1 MRCYFYV
8 VLHLKIYIMKNVLKN
23 IFSFFSKMIS
33 KCFHSRFLRN
43 TLSSFLAMILL
54 CILIIVF
61 IFYLVP
67 KEEVVVV
74 KDNSVLRIEFKG
86 LILDRTSG
94 NPFDDISLFNF
105 SEEGSVEL
113 KDILD
118 NIEKAKNDDKIKGIY
133 LNFSSVNAGFSQIE
147 EIRNKL
153 LDFKKSGKFIYSY
166 ADSYSQTAYYLA
178 SVSDKIGLNPEGIIE
193 LKGLSAGII
202 FYKGLMD
209 KLGIEAQIIRHGKFK
224 SAVEPYMYNQMSNE
238 NREQIEKLL
247 NSISD
252 YMIDGIAT
260 EREGITSEE
269 IHKMINNMYLS
280 SARKCLESG
289 IIDKIAYQDQ
299 ILSDL
304 EDKSE
309 HEITLTDYMKVKN
322 PKTSVSNNKIAVI
335 YATGGINTGKGSYNT
350 IGSETTVKAIRKASE
365 DENVKA
371 IVLRVNSPGG
381 SALASEIIWREVNLA
396 KQKKKVVVSMGDY
409 AASGGY
415 YIACNADRIF
425 ANNSTITGSIGVFGV
440 VPNNQ
445 KFLNEKL
452 GIYIDTVNTHKHS
465 DIANGYRRLNDDEL
479 SVIQNVV
486 EDIYETF
493 ITHVSEGR
501 GISKQIVDSLGQG
514 RVWSGT
520 NALSIGLI
528 DEIGGLEDAIAYA
541 AEVSKLEDYRI
552 ITLPKKTDIFEEF
565 IESFSAK
572 QNIVLPDFLGVS
584 EETINQLEFLN
595 TKEKIQARIPFIMEI
610 N

>member
-1 MRCYFYV
+1 
-8 VLHLKIYIMKNVLKN
+8 MKNLFKN
-23 IFSFFSKMIS
+23 ILSFFRFIIS
-33 KCFHSRFLRN
+33 KCFNSGFLRN
-43 TLSSFLAMILL
+43 TLSSFLAMIFLFVL
-54 CILIIVF
+54 VIVF
-61 IFYLVP
+61 IFYLIP

-74 KDNSVLRIEFKG
+74 KDNSVLKIEFKDPV
-86 LILDRTSG
+86 LDRTSE
-94 NPFDDISLFNF
+94 NPFSDIDLLNS
-105 SEEGSVEL
+105 STEGSVEF

-153 LDFKKSGKFIYSY
+153 LDFKESGKFIYSY
-166 ADSYSQTAYYLA
+166 ADSYSQSAYYLA
-178 SVSDKIGLNPEGIIE
+178 SVSDKIALNPEGIIE
-193 LKGLSAGII
+193 LKGLSAEIM

-224 SAVEPYMYNQMSNE
+224 GAVEPFMYNQMSNE

-260 EREGITSEE
+260 EREGVTSEE

-322 PKTSVSNNKIAVI
+322 PKTSVSDNKIAII
-335 YATGGINTGKGSYNT
+335 YATGEINTGKGSYNT
-350 IGSETTVKAIRKASE
+350 IGSETTVEAIREASE

-381 SALASEIIWREVNLA
+381 SALASEIIWREINLA

-415 YIACNADRIF
+415 YIACNADKIF
-425 ANNSTITGSIGVFGV
+425 ANNSTLTGSIGVFGI
-440 VPNNQ
+440 VPNTKN
-445 KFLNEKL
+445 FLNEKL
-452 GIYIDTVNTHKHS
+452 GVYIETVKTHKHS
-465 DIANGYRRLNDDEL
+465 DIANGYRKLSDDEL
-479 SVIQNVV
+479 NVIQNSV

-501 GISKQIVDSLGQG
+501 GIPVRKVDEIGQG
-514 RVWSGT
+514 RVWSGAD
-520 NALSIGLI
+520 ALSIGLI
-528 DEIGGLEDAIAYA
+528 DEIGGLEDAIASA
-541 AEVSKLEDYRI
+541 ADLSALEDYRI
-552 ITLPKKTDIFEEF
+552 ITLPKKTDMFEEF

-572 QNIVLPDFLGVS
+572 QNIVLPYFLGIS
-584 EETINQLEFLN
+584 EKMINQLEFLN
-595 TKEKIQARIPFIMEI
+595 SKEKIQARIPFIMEVH
-610 N
+610 

>member
-1 MRCYFYV
+1 
-8 VLHLKIYIMKNVLKN
+8 MKNLFKN
-23 IFSFFSKMIS
+23 ILSFFRFIIS
-33 KCFHSRFLRN
+33 KCFNSGFLRN
-43 TLSSFLAMILL
+43 TLSSFLAMIFLFVL
-54 CILIIVF
+54 VIVF
-61 IFYLVP
+61 IFYLIP

-74 KDNSVLRIEFKG
+74 KDNSVLKIEFKDPV
-86 LILDRTSG
+86 LDRTSD
-94 NPFDDISLFNF
+94 NPFSDIDLLNS
-105 SEEGSVEL
+105 STEGSVEF

-153 LDFKKSGKFIYSY
+153 FDFKESGKFIYSY
-166 ADSYSQTAYYLA
+166 ADSYSQSAYYLA
-178 SVSDKIGLNPEGIIE
+178 SVSDKIALNPEGIIE
-193 LKGLSAGII
+193 LKGLSAEIM

-209 KLGIEAQIIRHGKFK
+209 KLGIDAQIIRHGKFK
-224 SAVEPYMYNQMSNE
+224 GAVEPFMYNQMSNE

-252 YMIDGIAT
+252 YMVDGIAT

-322 PKTSVSNNKIAVI
+322 PKTSVSDNKIAII
-335 YATGGINTGKGSYNT
+335 YATGEINTGKGSYNT
-350 IGSETTVKAIRKASE
+350 IGSETTVEAIREASE

-381 SALASEIIWREVNLA
+381 SALASEIIWREINLA

-415 YIACNADRIF
+415 YIACNADKIF
-425 ANNSTITGSIGVFGV
+425 ANNSTLTGSIGVFGI
-440 VPNNQ
+440 VPNTKN
-445 KFLNEKL
+445 FLNEKL
-452 GIYIDTVNTHKHS
+452 GVYIETVKTHKHS
-465 DIANGYRRLNDDEL
+465 DIANGYRKLSDDEL
-479 SVIQNVV
+479 NVIQNSV

-501 GISKQIVDSLGQG
+501 GIPVRKVDEIGQG
-514 RVWSGT
+514 RVWSGAD
-520 NALSIGLI
+520 ALSIGLI
-528 DEIGGLEDAIAYA
+528 DEIGGLEDAIASA
-541 AEVSKLEDYRI
+541 ADLSALEDYRI
-552 ITLPKKTDIFEEF
+552 ITLPKKTDMFEEF

-572 QNIVLPDFLGVS
+572 QNIVLPDFLGIS
-584 EETINQLEFLN
+584 EKMINQLEFLN
-595 TKEKIQARIPFIMEI
+595 SKEKIQARIPFIMEVH
-610 N
+610 

>member
-1 MRCYFYV
+1 MIFLF
-8 VLHLKIYIMKNVLKN
+8 VLV
-23 IFSFFSKMIS
+23 
-33 KCFHSRFLRN
+33 
-43 TLSSFLAMILL
+43 
-54 CILIIVF
+54 IVF
-61 IFYLVP
+61 IFYLIP

-74 KDNSVLRIEFKG
+74 KDNSVLKIEFKDP
-86 LILDRTSG
+86 ILDRTSD
-94 NPFDDISLFNF
+94 NPFSDIDLLNS
-105 SEEGSVEL
+105 STEGSVEF

-153 LDFKKSGKFIYSY
+153 LDFKESGKFIYSY
-166 ADSYSQTAYYLA
+166 ADSYSQSAYYLA
-178 SVSDKIGLNPEGIIE
+178 SVSDKIALNPEGIIE
-193 LKGLSAGII
+193 LKGLSAEIM

-224 SAVEPYMYNQMSNE
+224 GAVEPFMYNQMSNE

-322 PKTSVSNNKIAVI
+322 PKTSVSDNKIAII
-335 YATGGINTGKGSYNT
+335 YATGEINTGKGSYNT
-350 IGSETTVKAIRKASE
+350 IGSETTVEAIREASE

-381 SALASEIIWREVNLA
+381 SALASEIIWREINLA

-415 YIACNADRIF
+415 YIACNADKIF
-425 ANNSTITGSIGVFGV
+425 ANNSTLTGSIGVFGI
-440 VPNNQ
+440 VPNTKN
-445 KFLNEKL
+445 FLNEKL
-452 GIYIDTVNTHKHS
+452 GVYIETVKTHKHS
-465 DIANGYRRLNDDEL
+465 DIANGYRKLSDDEL
-479 SVIQNVV
+479 NVIQNSV

-501 GISKQIVDSLGQG
+501 GIPVRKVDEIGQG
-514 RVWSGT
+514 RVWSGAD
-520 NALSIGLI
+520 ALSIGLI
-528 DEIGGLEDAIAYA
+528 DEIGGLEDAIASA
-541 AEVSKLEDYRI
+541 ADLSALEDYRI
-552 ITLPKKTDIFEEF
+552 ITLPKKTDMFEEF

-572 QNIVLPDFLGVS
+572 QNIVLPDFLGIS
-584 EETINQLEFLN
+584 EKMINQLEFLN
-595 TKEKIQARIPFIMEI
+595 SKEKIQARIPFIMEVH
-610 N
+610 

>member
-1 MRCYFYV
+1 
-8 VLHLKIYIMKNVLKN
+8 MKNLFKN
-23 IFSFFSKMIS
+23 ILSFFRFIIS
-33 KCFHSRFLRN
+33 KCFNSGFLRN
-43 TLSSFLAMILL
+43 TLSSFLAMIFLFVL
-54 CILIIVF
+54 VIVF
-61 IFYLVP
+61 IFYLIP
-67 KEEVVVV
+67 KEEVVFV
-74 KDNSVLRIEFKG
+74 KDNSVLKIEFKDPV
-86 LILDRTSG
+86 LDRTSE
-94 NPFDDISLFNF
+94 NPFSDIDLLNS
-105 SEEGSVEL
+105 STEGSVEF

-153 LDFKKSGKFIYSY
+153 FDFKESGKFIYSY
-166 ADSYSQTAYYLA
+166 ADSYSQSAYYLA
-178 SVSDKIGLNPEGIIE
+178 SVSDKIALNPEGIIE
-193 LKGLSAGII
+193 LKGLSAEIM

-209 KLGIEAQIIRHGKFK
+209 KLGIDAQIIRHGKFK
-224 SAVEPYMYNQMSNE
+224 GAVEPFMYNQMSNE

-322 PKTSVSNNKIAVI
+322 PKTSVSDNKIAII
-335 YATGGINTGKGSYNT
+335 YATGEINTGKGSYNT
-350 IGSETTVKAIRKASE
+350 IGSETTVEAIREASE

-381 SALASEIIWREVNLA
+381 SALASEIIWREINLA

-415 YIACNADRIF
+415 YIACNADKIF
-425 ANNSTITGSIGVFGV
+425 ANNSTLTGSIGVFGI
-440 VPNNQ
+440 VPNTKN
-445 KFLNEKL
+445 FLNEKL
-452 GIYIDTVNTHKHS
+452 GVYIETVKTHKHS
-465 DIANGYRRLNDDEL
+465 DIANGYRKLSNDEL
-479 SVIQNVV
+479 NVIQNSV

-501 GISKQIVDSLGQG
+501 GIPVRKVDEIGQG

-520 NALSIGLI
+520 DALSIGLI
-528 DEIGGLEDAIAYA
+528 DEIGGLEDAIASA
-541 AEVSKLEDYRI
+541 ADLSSLEDYRI
-552 ITLPKKTDIFEEF
+552 ITLPKKTDMFEEF

-572 QNIVLPDFLGVS
+572 QNIVLPDFLGIS
-584 EETINQLEFLN
+584 EKMINQLEFLN
-595 TKEKIQARIPFIMEI
+595 SKEKIQARIPFIMEVH
-610 N
+610 

>member
-1 MRCYFYV
+1 
-8 VLHLKIYIMKNVLKN
+8 MKNLFNN
-23 IFSFFSKMIS
+23 ILSFFRFIIS
-33 KCFHSRFLRN
+33 KCFNSRFLRN
-43 TLSSFLAMILL
+43 TLSSFLAIIFLFVL
-54 CILIIVF
+54 VIVF
-61 IFYLVP
+61 IFYLIP

-74 KDNSVLRIEFKG
+74 KDNSVLKIEFKYP
-86 LILDRTSG
+86 ILDRTSD
-94 NPFDDISLFNF
+94 NPFSDIDLLNSSN
-105 SEEGSVEL
+105 EGSVEF

-118 NIEKAKNDDKIKGIY
+118 NIEKAKSDDKIKGIY
-133 LNFSSVNAGFSQIE
+133 LNFSSVIAGFSQIE

-153 LDFKKSGKFIYSY
+153 LDFKDSGKFIYAY
-166 ADSYSQTAYYLA
+166 ADSYNQSAYYLS
-178 SVSDKIGLNPEGIIE
+178 SVSDKIALNPEGIIE
-193 LKGLSAGII
+193 LNGLSAEIM

-224 SAVEPYMYNQMSNE
+224 GAVEPFMYNQMSNE

-252 YMIDGIAT
+252 YMVDGIAK

-269 IHKMINNMYLS
+269 IHTMINNMYLS

-304 EDKSE
+304 EAKSD

-322 PKTSVSNNKIAVI
+322 PKTSVSDNKIAII
-335 YATGGINTGKGSYNT
+335 YAIGEINTGQGSYNT
-350 IGSETTVKAIRKASE
+350 IGSETTVEAIREASE

-381 SALASEIIWREVNLA
+381 SALASEIIWREINLA
-396 KQKKKVVVSMGDY
+396 KQKKKVVVSMGNY

-415 YIACNADRIF
+415 YIACNADKIF
-425 ANNSTITGSIGVFGV
+425 ANISTLTGSIGVFGI
-440 VPNNQ
+440 VPNTKN
-445 KFLNEKL
+445 FLNDKL
-452 GIYIDTVNTHKHS
+452 GVYIETVKTHKHS
-465 DIANGYRRLNDDEL
+465 DIANGYRKLSDDEL
-479 SVIQNVV
+479 NVIQNSV

-501 GISKQIVDSLGQG
+501 GIPVREVDEIGQG
-514 RVWSGT
+514 RVWSGVD
-520 NALSIGLI
+520 ALSIGLI
-528 DEIGGLEDAIAYA
+528 DEIGGLEDAIVSA
-541 AEVSKLEDYRI
+541 ADLSGLEDYRI
-552 ITLPKKTDIFEEF
+552 IKLPKKTDMFEEF

-572 QNIVLPDFLGVS
+572 NNIILPDFMGVP
-584 EETINQLEFLN
+584 EKTINQLEFLN
-595 TKEKIQARIPFIMEI
+595 SKEKIQARIPFMMEL

>member
-1 MRCYFYV
+1 
-8 VLHLKIYIMKNVLKN
+8 MKNLFKN
-23 IFSFFSKMIS
+23 ILSFFRFIIS
-33 KCFHSRFLRN
+33 KCFNSGFLRN
-43 TLSSFLAMILL
+43 TLSSFLAMIFLFVL
-54 CILIIVF
+54 VIVF
-61 IFYLVP
+61 IFYLIP

-74 KDNSVLRIEFKG
+74 KDNSVLKIEFKDPV
-86 LILDRTSG
+86 LDRTSE
-94 NPFDDISLFNF
+94 NPFSDIDLLNS
-105 SEEGSVEL
+105 STEGSVEF

-153 LDFKKSGKFIYSY
+153 FDFKESGKFIYSY
-166 ADSYSQTAYYLA
+166 ADSYSQSAYYLA
-178 SVSDKIGLNPEGIIE
+178 SVSDKIALNPEGIIE
-193 LKGLSAGII
+193 LKGLSAEIM

-209 KLGIEAQIIRHGKFK
+209 KLGIDAQIIRHGKFK
-224 SAVEPYMYNQMSNE
+224 GAVEPFMYNQMSNE

-260 EREGITSEE
+260 EREGVTSEE

-322 PKTSVSNNKIAVI
+322 PKTSVSDNKIAII
-335 YATGGINTGKGSYNT
+335 YATGEINTGKGSYNT
-350 IGSETTVKAIRKASE
+350 IGSETTVEAIREASE

-381 SALASEIIWREVNLA
+381 SALASEIIWREINLA

-415 YIACNADRIF
+415 YIACNADKIF
-425 ANNSTITGSIGVFGV
+425 ANNSTLTGSIGVFGI
-440 VPNNQ
+440 VPNTKN
-445 KFLNEKL
+445 FLNEKL
-452 GIYIDTVNTHKHS
+452 GVYIETVKTHKHS
-465 DIANGYRRLNDDEL
+465 DIANGYRKLSDDEL
-479 SVIQNVV
+479 NVIQNSV

-501 GISKQIVDSLGQG
+501 GIPVRKVDEIGQG

-520 NALSIGLI
+520 DALSIGLI
-528 DEIGGLEDAIAYA
+528 DEIGGLEDAIASA
-541 AEVSKLEDYRI
+541 ADLSSLEDYRI
-552 ITLPKKTDIFEEF
+552 ITLPKKTDMFEEF
-565 IESFSAK
+565 IESFSEK
-572 QNIVLPDFLGVS
+572 QNIVLPDFLGIS
-584 EETINQLEFLN
+584 EKMINQLEFLN
-595 TKEKIQARIPFIMEI
+595 SKEKIQARIPFIMEVH
-610 N
+610 

>member
-1 MRCYFYV
+1 MIFLF
-8 VLHLKIYIMKNVLKN
+8 VLV
-23 IFSFFSKMIS
+23 
-33 KCFHSRFLRN
+33 
-43 TLSSFLAMILL
+43 
-54 CILIIVF
+54 IVF
-61 IFYLVP
+61 IFYLIP

-74 KDNSVLRIEFKG
+74 KDNSVLKIEFKDP
-86 LILDRTSG
+86 ILDRTSD
-94 NPFDDISLFNF
+94 NPFSDIDLLNS
-105 SEEGSVEL
+105 STEGSVEF

-153 LDFKKSGKFIYSY
+153 LDFKESGKFIYSY
-166 ADSYSQTAYYLA
+166 ADSYSQSAYYLA
-178 SVSDKIGLNPEGIIE
+178 SVSDKIALNPEGIIE
-193 LKGLSAGII
+193 LKGLSAEIM

-224 SAVEPYMYNQMSNE
+224 GAVEPFMYNQMSNE

-322 PKTSVSNNKIAVI
+322 PKTSVSDNKIAII
-335 YATGGINTGKGSYNT
+335 YATGEINIGKGSYNT
-350 IGSETTVKAIRKASE
+350 IGSETTVEAIREASE

-381 SALASEIIWREVNLA
+381 SALASEIIWREINLA

-415 YIACNADRIF
+415 YIACNADKIF
-425 ANNSTITGSIGVFGV
+425 ANNSTLTGSIGVFGI
-440 VPNNQ
+440 VPNTKN
-445 KFLNEKL
+445 FLNEKL
-452 GIYIDTVNTHKHS
+452 GVYIETVKTHKHS
-465 DIANGYRRLNDDEL
+465 DIANGYRKLSDDEL
-479 SVIQNVV
+479 NVIQNSV

-501 GISKQIVDSLGQG
+501 GIPVRKVDEIGQG
-514 RVWSGT
+514 RVWSGAD
-520 NALSIGLI
+520 ALSIGLI
-528 DEIGGLEDAIAYA
+528 DEIGGLEDAIASA
-541 AEVSKLEDYRI
+541 ADLSALEDYRI
-552 ITLPKKTDIFEEF
+552 ITLPKKTDMFEEF

-572 QNIVLPDFLGVS
+572 QNIVLPDFLGIS
-584 EETINQLEFLN
+584 EKMINQLEFLN
-595 TKEKIQARIPFIMEI
+595 SKEKIQARIPFIMEVH
-610 N
+610 

>member
-1 MRCYFYV
+1 M
-8 VLHLKIYIMKNVLKN
+8 
-23 IFSFFSKMIS
+23 IFLFFL
-33 KCFHSRFLRN
+33 F
-43 TLSSFLAMILL
+43 
-54 CILIIVF
+54 IVF
-61 IFYLVP
+61 IYYLIP

-74 KDNSVLRIEFKG
+74 KDNSVLKLEFKD
-86 LILDRTSG
+86 LILDRTSD
-94 NPFDDISLFNF
+94 NPFSDIDLLNSTT
-105 SEEGSVEL
+105 EGSVEF

-153 LDFKKSGKFIYSY
+153 LEFKESGKFIYAY
-166 ADSYSQTAYYLA
+166 ADSYNQSAYYLA
-178 SVSDKIGLNPEGIIE
+178 SVSDKIALNPEGIIE
-193 LKGLSAGII
+193 LKGLSAEIM

-209 KLGIEAQIIRHGKFK
+209 KLGIDAQIIRHGKFK
-224 SAVEPYMYNQMSNE
+224 GAVEPFMYNQMSNE

-260 EREGITSEE
+260 EREGVTSEE

-299 ILSDL
+299 FFSDL

-309 HEITLTDYMKVKN
+309 HEITLIDYMKVKN
-322 PKTSVSNNKIAVI
+322 PKNSVSDNKIAII
-335 YATGGINTGKGSYNT
+335 YATGEINTGKGSYNT
-350 IGSETTVKAIRKASE
+350 IGSETTVEAIREASE

-381 SALASEIIWREVNLA
+381 SALASEIIWREINLA

-415 YIACNADRIF
+415 YISCNADKIF
-425 ANNSTITGSIGVFGV
+425 ANNSTLTGSIGVFGI
-440 VPNNQ
+440 VPNTKN
-445 KFLNEKL
+445 FLNEKL
-452 GIYIDTVNTHKHS
+452 GVYIETVKTHKHS
-465 DIANGYRRLNDDEL
+465 DIANGYRKLSDDEL
-479 SVIQNVV
+479 NVIQNSV

-501 GISKQIVDSLGQG
+501 GIPVRKVDEIGQG
-514 RVWSGT
+514 RVWSGAD
-520 NALSIGLI
+520 ALSIGLI
-528 DEIGGLEDAIAYA
+528 DEIGGLEDAIASA
-541 AEVSKLEDYRI
+541 ADLSALEDYRI
-552 ITLPKKTDIFEEF
+552 ITLPKKTDMFEEF
-565 IESFSAK
+565 VENFSAK
-572 QNIVLPDFLGVS
+572 QNILLADFLGIS
-584 EETINQLEFLN
+584 EKMINQLEFLN
-595 TKEKIQARIPFIMEI
+595 SKEKIQARIPFIMEVH
-610 N
+610 

>member
-1 MRCYFYV
+1 
-8 VLHLKIYIMKNVLKN
+8 
-23 IFSFFSKMIS
+23 
-33 KCFHSRFLRN
+33 
-43 TLSSFLAMILL
+43 MILL
-54 CILIIVF
+54 FVLVIVF
-61 IFYLVP
+61 IFYLIP

-74 KDNSVLRIEFKG
+74 KDNSVLKIEFKDP
-86 LILDRTSG
+86 ILDRTSD
-94 NPFDDISLFNF
+94 NPFSDIDLLNS
-105 SEEGSVEL
+105 STEGSVEF

-153 LDFKKSGKFIYSY
+153 LDFKESGKIIYSY
-166 ADSYSQTAYYLA
+166 ADSYSQSAYYLA
-178 SVSDKIGLNPEGIIE
+178 SVSDKIALNPEGIIE
-193 LKGLSAGII
+193 LKGLSAEIM

-224 SAVEPYMYNQMSNE
+224 GAVEPFMYNQMSNE

-299 ILSDL
+299 IFSDL

-322 PKTSVSNNKIAVI
+322 PKTSVSDNKIAIV
-335 YATGGINTGKGSYNT
+335 YATGEINTGKGSYNT
-350 IGSETTVKAIRKASE
+350 IGSETTAEAIREASE

-381 SALASEIIWREVNLA
+381 SALASEIIWREINLA

-415 YIACNADRIF
+415 YIACNADKIF
-425 ANNSTITGSIGVFGV
+425 ANNSTLTGSIGVFGI
-440 VPNNQ
+440 VPNTKN
-445 KFLNEKL
+445 FLNEKL
-452 GIYIDTVNTHKHS
+452 GVYIETVKTHKHS
-465 DIANGYRRLNDDEL
+465 DIANGYRKLSDDEL
-479 SVIQNVV
+479 NVIQNSV

-501 GISKQIVDSLGQG
+501 GIPVRKVDEIGQG
-514 RVWSGT
+514 RVWSGAD
-520 NALSIGLI
+520 ALSIGLI
-528 DEIGGLEDAIAYA
+528 DEIGGLEDAIASA
-541 AEVSKLEDYRI
+541 ADLSGLEDYRI
-552 ITLPKKTDIFEEF
+552 ITLPKKTDMFEEF

-572 QNIVLPDFLGVS
+572 QNIVLPDFLGIS
-584 EETINQLEFLN
+584 EKMINQLEFLN
-595 TKEKIQARIPFIMEI
+595 SKEKIQARIPFIMEVH
-610 N
+610 

>member
-1 MRCYFYV
+1 
-8 VLHLKIYIMKNVLKN
+8 MKNLFKN
-23 IFSFFSKMIS
+23 ILSFFRFIIS
-33 KCFHSRFLRN
+33 KCFNSGFLRN
-43 TLSSFLAMILL
+43 TLSSFLAMIFLFVL
-54 CILIIVF
+54 VIVF
-61 IFYLVP
+61 IFYLIP

-74 KDNSVLRIEFKG
+74 KDNSVLKIEFKDPV
-86 LILDRTSG
+86 LDRTSD
-94 NPFDDISLFNF
+94 NPFSDIDLLNS
-105 SEEGSVEL
+105 STEGSVEF

-153 LDFKKSGKFIYSY
+153 LEFKESGKFIYAY
-166 ADSYSQTAYYLA
+166 ADSYNQSAYYLA
-178 SVSDKIGLNPEGIIE
+178 SVSDKIALNPEGIIE
-193 LKGLSAGII
+193 LKGLSAEIM

-224 SAVEPYMYNQMSNE
+224 GAVEPFMYNQMSNE

-299 ILSDL
+299 IFSDL

-322 PKTSVSNNKIAVI
+322 SKTSVSDNKIAII
-335 YATGGINTGKGSYNT
+335 YATGEINTGKGSYNT
-350 IGSETTVKAIRKASE
+350 IGSETTVEAIREASE

-381 SALASEIIWREVNLA
+381 SALASEIIWREINLA

-415 YIACNADRIF
+415 YIACNADKIF
-425 ANNSTITGSIGVFGV
+425 ANNSTLTGSIGVFGI
-440 VPNNQ
+440 VPNTKN
-445 KFLNEKL
+445 FLNEKL
-452 GIYIDTVNTHKHS
+452 GVYIETVKTHKHS
-465 DIANGYRRLNDDEL
+465 DIANGYRKLSDDEL
-479 SVIQNVV
+479 NVIQNSV

-501 GISKQIVDSLGQG
+501 GIPVRKVDEIGQG
-514 RVWSGT
+514 RVWSGAD
-520 NALSIGLI
+520 ALSIGLI
-528 DEIGGLEDAIAYA
+528 DEIGGLEDAIASA
-541 AEVSKLEDYRI
+541 ADLSDLEDYRI
-552 ITLPKKTDIFEEF
+552 ITLPKKTDMFEEF

-572 QNIVLPDFLGVS
+572 QNIVLPNFLGIS
-584 EETINQLEFLN
+584 EKMINQLEFLN
-595 TKEKIQARIPFIMEI
+595 SKEKIQARIPFIMEVH
-610 N
+610 

>member
-1 MRCYFYV
+1 
-8 VLHLKIYIMKNVLKN
+8 MKNLFKN
-23 IFSFFSKMIS
+23 ILSFFRFIIS
-33 KCFHSRFLRN
+33 KCFNSGFLRN
-43 TLSSFLAMILL
+43 TLSSFLAMIFLFVL
-54 CILIIVF
+54 VIVF
-61 IFYLVP
+61 IFYLIP
-67 KEEVVVV
+67 KEEVVFV
-74 KDNSVLRIEFKG
+74 KDNSVLKIEFKDPV
-86 LILDRTSG
+86 LDRTSD
-94 NPFDDISLFNF
+94 NPFSDIDLLNS
-105 SEEGSVEL
+105 STEGSVEF

-153 LDFKKSGKFIYSY
+153 FDFKESGKFIYSY
-166 ADSYSQTAYYLA
+166 ADSYSQSAYYLA
-178 SVSDKIGLNPEGIIE
+178 SVSDKIALNPEGIIE
-193 LKGLSAGII
+193 LKGLSAEIM

-209 KLGIEAQIIRHGKFK
+209 KLGIDAQIIRHGKFK
-224 SAVEPYMYNQMSNE
+224 GAVEPFMYNQMSNE

-260 EREGITSEE
+260 EREGVTSEE

-322 PKTSVSNNKIAVI
+322 PKTSVSDNKIAII
-335 YATGGINTGKGSYNT
+335 YATGEINTGKGSYNT
-350 IGSETTVKAIRKASE
+350 IGSETTVEAIREASE

-381 SALASEIIWREVNLA
+381 SALASEIIWREINLA

-415 YIACNADRIF
+415 YIACNADKIF
-425 ANNSTITGSIGVFGV
+425 ANNSTLTGSIGVFGI
-440 VPNNQ
+440 VPNTKN
-445 KFLNEKL
+445 FLNEKL
-452 GIYIDTVNTHKHS
+452 GVYIETVKTHKHS
-465 DIANGYRRLNDDEL
+465 DIANGYRKLSNDEL
-479 SVIQNVV
+479 NVIQNSV

-501 GISKQIVDSLGQG
+501 GIPVRKVDEIGQG

-520 NALSIGLI
+520 DALSIGLI
-528 DEIGGLEDAIAYA
+528 DEIGGLEDAIASA
-541 AEVSKLEDYRI
+541 ADLSSLEDYRI
-552 ITLPKKTDIFEEF
+552 ITLPKKTDMFEEF

-572 QNIVLPDFLGVS
+572 QNIVLPDFLGIS
-584 EETINQLEFLN
+584 EKMINQLEFLN
-595 TKEKIQARIPFIMEI
+595 SKEKIQARIPFIMEVH
-610 N
+610 

>member
-1 MRCYFYV
+1 M
-8 VLHLKIYIMKNVLKN
+8 
-23 IFSFFSKMIS
+23 IFLFFL
-33 KCFHSRFLRN
+33 F
-43 TLSSFLAMILL
+43 
-54 CILIIVF
+54 IVF
-61 IFYLVP
+61 IYYLIP

-74 KDNSVLRIEFKG
+74 KDNSVLKLEFKD
-86 LILDRTSG
+86 LILDRTSD
-94 NPFDDISLFNF
+94 NPFSDIDLLNSTT
-105 SEEGSVEL
+105 EGSVEF

-153 LDFKKSGKFIYSY
+153 LEFKESGKFIYAY
-166 ADSYSQTAYYLA
+166 ADSYNQSAYYLA
-178 SVSDKIGLNPEGIIE
+178 SVSDKIALNPEGIIE
-193 LKGLSAGII
+193 LKGLSAEIM

-224 SAVEPYMYNQMSNE
+224 GAVEPFMYNQMSNE

-260 EREGITSEE
+260 EREGVTSEE

-299 ILSDL
+299 FFSDL

-309 HEITLTDYMKVKN
+309 HEITLIDYMKVKN
-322 PKTSVSNNKIAVI
+322 PKNSVSDNKIAII
-335 YATGGINTGKGSYNT
+335 YATGEINTGKGSYNT
-350 IGSETTVKAIRKASE
+350 IGSETTVEAIREASE

-381 SALASEIIWREVNLA
+381 SALASEIIWREINLA

-415 YIACNADRIF
+415 YISCNADKIF
-425 ANNSTITGSIGVFGV
+425 ANNSTLTGSIGVFGI
-440 VPNNQ
+440 VPNTKN
-445 KFLNEKL
+445 FLNEKL
-452 GIYIDTVNTHKHS
+452 GVYIETVKTHKHS
-465 DIANGYRRLNDDEL
+465 DIANGYRKLSDDEL
-479 SVIQNVV
+479 NVIQNSV

-501 GISKQIVDSLGQG
+501 GIPVRKVDEIGQG
-514 RVWSGT
+514 RVWSGAD
-520 NALSIGLI
+520 ALSIGLI
-528 DEIGGLEDAIAYA
+528 DEIGGLEDAIASA
-541 AEVSKLEDYRI
+541 ADLSALEDYRI
-552 ITLPKKTDIFEEF
+552 ITLPKKTDMFEEF
-565 IESFSAK
+565 VENFSAK
-572 QNIVLPDFLGVS
+572 QNILLADFLGIS
-584 EETINQLEFLN
+584 EKMINQLEFLN
-595 TKEKIQARIPFIMEI
+595 SKEKIQARIPFIMEVH
-610 N
+610 

>member
-1 MRCYFYV
+1 
-8 VLHLKIYIMKNVLKN
+8 MKNLFKN
-23 IFSFFSKMIS
+23 ILSFFRFIIS
-33 KCFHSRFLRN
+33 KCFNSGFLRN
-43 TLSSFLAMILL
+43 TLSSFLAMIFLFVL
-54 CILIIVF
+54 VIVF
-61 IFYLVP
+61 IFYLIP
-67 KEEVVVV
+67 KEEVVFV
-74 KDNSVLRIEFKG
+74 KDNSVLKIEFKDPV
-86 LILDRTSG
+86 LDRTSD
-94 NPFDDISLFNF
+94 NPFSDIDLLNS
-105 SEEGSVEL
+105 STEGSVEF

-153 LDFKKSGKFIYSY
+153 LDFKESGKFIYSY
-166 ADSYSQTAYYLA
+166 ADSYSQSAYYLA
-178 SVSDKIGLNPEGIIE
+178 SVSDKIALNPEGIIE
-193 LKGLSAGII
+193 LKGLSAEIM

-209 KLGIEAQIIRHGKFK
+209 KLGIDAQIIRHGKFK
-224 SAVEPYMYNQMSNE
+224 GAVEPFMYNQMSNE

-260 EREGITSEE
+260 EREGVTSEE

-322 PKTSVSNNKIAVI
+322 PKTSVSDNKIAII
-335 YATGGINTGKGSYNT
+335 YATGEINTGKGSYNT
-350 IGSETTVKAIRKASE
+350 IGSETTVEAIREASE

-381 SALASEIIWREVNLA
+381 SALASEIIWREINLA

-415 YIACNADRIF
+415 YIACNADKIF
-425 ANNSTITGSIGVFGV
+425 ANNSTLTGSIGVFGI
-440 VPNNQ
+440 VPNTKN
-445 KFLNEKL
+445 FLNEKL
-452 GIYIDTVNTHKHS
+452 GVYIETVKTHKHS
-465 DIANGYRRLNDDEL
+465 DIANGYRKLSDDEL
-479 SVIQNVV
+479 NVIQNSV

-501 GISKQIVDSLGQG
+501 GIPVRKVDEIGQG

-520 NALSIGLI
+520 DALSIGLI
-528 DEIGGLEDAIAYA
+528 DEIGGLEDAIASA
-541 AEVSKLEDYRI
+541 ADLSALEDYRI
-552 ITLPKKTDIFEEF
+552 ITLPKKTDMFEEF

-572 QNIVLPDFLGVS
+572 QNIVLPDFLGIS
-584 EETINQLEFLN
+584 EKMINQLEFLN
-595 TKEKIQARIPFIMEI
+595 SKEKIQARIPFIMEVH
-610 N
+610 

>member
-1 MRCYFYV
+1 
-8 VLHLKIYIMKNVLKN
+8 MKNLFKN
-23 IFSFFSKMIS
+23 ILSFFRFIIS
-33 KCFHSRFLRN
+33 KCFNSGFLRN
-43 TLSSFLAMILL
+43 TLSSFLAMIFLFVL
-54 CILIIVF
+54 VIVL
-61 IFYLVP
+61 IFYLIP
-67 KEEVVVV
+67 KEELVVV
-74 KDNSVLRIEFKG
+74 KDNSVLKIEFKDP
-86 LILDRTSG
+86 ILDRTSD
-94 NPFDDISLFNF
+94 NPFSDIDLLNSTT
-105 SEEGSVEL
+105 EGSVEF

-153 LDFKKSGKFIYSY
+153 LEFKESGKFIYAY
-166 ADSYSQTAYYLA
+166 ADSYNQSAYYLA
-178 SVSDKIGLNPEGIIE
+178 SVSDKIALNPEGIIE
-193 LKGLSAGII
+193 LKGLSAEIM

-224 SAVEPYMYNQMSNE
+224 GAVEPFMYNQMSNE

-260 EREGITSEE
+260 EREGVTSEE

-299 ILSDL
+299 FFSDL

-309 HEITLTDYMKVKN
+309 HEITLIDYMKVKN
-322 PKTSVSNNKIAVI
+322 PKNSVSDNKIAII
-335 YATGGINTGKGSYNT
+335 YATGEINTGKGSYNT
-350 IGSETTVKAIRKASE
+350 IGSETTVEAIREASE

-381 SALASEIIWREVNLA
+381 SALASEIIWREINLA

-415 YIACNADRIF
+415 YISCNADKIF
-425 ANNSTITGSIGVFGV
+425 ANNSTLTGSIGVFGI
-440 VPNNQ
+440 VPNTKN
-445 KFLNEKL
+445 FLNEKL
-452 GIYIDTVNTHKHS
+452 GVYIETVKTHKHS
-465 DIANGYRRLNDDEL
+465 DIANGYRKLSDDEL
-479 SVIQNVV
+479 NVIQNSV

-501 GISKQIVDSLGQG
+501 GIPVRKVDEIGQG
-514 RVWSGT
+514 RVWSGAD
-520 NALSIGLI
+520 ALSIGLI
-528 DEIGGLEDAIAYA
+528 DEIGGLEDAIASA
-541 AEVSKLEDYRI
+541 ADLSALEDYRI
-552 ITLPKKTDIFEEF
+552 ITLPKKADMFEEF
-565 IESFSAK
+565 VENFSAK
-572 QNIVLPDFLGVS
+572 QNILLADFLGIS
-584 EETINQLEFLN
+584 EKMINQLEFLN
-595 TKEKIQARIPFIMEI
+595 SKEKIQARIPFIMEVH
-610 N
+610 

>member
-1 MRCYFYV
+1 MIFLF
-8 VLHLKIYIMKNVLKN
+8 VLV
-23 IFSFFSKMIS
+23 
-33 KCFHSRFLRN
+33 
-43 TLSSFLAMILL
+43 
-54 CILIIVF
+54 IVF
-61 IFYLVP
+61 IFYLIP
-67 KEEVVVV
+67 KEELVIV
-74 KDNSVLRIEFKG
+74 KDNSVLKIEFKDP
-86 LILDRTSG
+86 ILDRTSD
-94 NPFDDISLFNF
+94 NPFSDIDLLNS
-105 SEEGSVEL
+105 STEGSVEF

-153 LDFKKSGKFIYSY
+153 LDFKESGKFIYSY
-166 ADSYSQTAYYLA
+166 ADSYSQSAYYLA
-178 SVSDKIGLNPEGIIE
+178 SVSDKIALNPEGIIE
-193 LKGLSAGII
+193 LKGLSAEIM

-224 SAVEPYMYNQMSNE
+224 GAVEPFMYNQMSNE

-322 PKTSVSNNKIAVI
+322 PKTSVSDNKIAII
-335 YATGGINTGKGSYNT
+335 YATGEINTGKGSYNT
-350 IGSETTVKAIRKASE
+350 IGSETTVEAIREASE

-381 SALASEIIWREVNLA
+381 SALASEIIWREINLA

-415 YIACNADRIF
+415 YIACNADKIF
-425 ANNSTITGSIGVFGV
+425 ANNSTLTGSIGVFGI
-440 VPNNQ
+440 VPNTKN
-445 KFLNEKL
+445 FLNEKL
-452 GIYIDTVNTHKHS
+452 GVYIETVKTHKHS
-465 DIANGYRRLNDDEL
+465 DIANGYRKLSDDEL
-479 SVIQNVV
+479 NVIQNSV

-501 GISKQIVDSLGQG
+501 GIPVRKVDEIGQG
-514 RVWSGT
+514 RVWSGAD
-520 NALSIGLI
+520 ALSIGLI
-528 DEIGGLEDAIAYA
+528 DEIGGLEDAIASA
-541 AEVSKLEDYRI
+541 ADLSALEDYRI
-552 ITLPKKTDIFEEF
+552 ITLPKKTDMFEEF
-565 IESFSAK
+565 MESFSAK
-572 QNIVLPDFLGVS
+572 QNIVLPDFLGIS
-584 EETINQLEFLN
+584 EKMINQLEFLN
-595 TKEKIQARIPFIMEI
+595 SKEKIQARIPFIMEVH
-610 N
+610 

>member
-1 MRCYFYV
+1 MIFLF
-8 VLHLKIYIMKNVLKN
+8 VLV
-23 IFSFFSKMIS
+23 
-33 KCFHSRFLRN
+33 
-43 TLSSFLAMILL
+43 
-54 CILIIVF
+54 IVF
-61 IFYLVP
+61 IFYLIP

-74 KDNSVLRIEFKG
+74 KDNSVLKIEFKDP
-86 LILDRTSG
+86 ILDRTSD
-94 NPFDDISLFNF
+94 NPFSDIDLLNS
-105 SEEGSVEL
+105 STEGSVEF

-153 LDFKKSGKFIYSY
+153 LEFKESGKFIYAY
-166 ADSYSQTAYYLA
+166 ADSYNQSAYYLA
-178 SVSDKIGLNPEGIIE
+178 SVSDKIALNPEGIIE
-193 LKGLSAGII
+193 LKGLSAEIM

-224 SAVEPYMYNQMSNE
+224 GAVEPFMYNQMSNE

-299 ILSDL
+299 IFSDL

-309 HEITLTDYMKVKN
+309 HEITLTDYMKAKN
-322 PKTSVSNNKIAVI
+322 SKTSVSDNKIAII
-335 YATGGINTGKGSYNT
+335 YATGEINTGKGSYNT
-350 IGSETTVKAIRKASE
+350 IGSETTVEAIREASE

-381 SALASEIIWREVNLA
+381 SALASEIIWREINLA

-415 YIACNADRIF
+415 YIACNADKIF
-425 ANNSTITGSIGVFGV
+425 ANNSTLTGSIGVFGI
-440 VPNNQ
+440 VPNTKN
-445 KFLNEKL
+445 FLNEKL
-452 GIYIDTVNTHKHS
+452 GVYIETVKTHKHS
-465 DIANGYRRLNDDEL
+465 DIANGYRKLSDDEL
-479 SVIQNVV
+479 NVIQNSV

-493 ITHVSEGR
+493 ITHVSKGR
-501 GISKQIVDSLGQG
+501 GIPVRKVDEIGQG
-514 RVWSGT
+514 RVWSGAD
-520 NALSIGLI
+520 ALSIGLI
-528 DEIGGLEDAIAYA
+528 DEIGGLEDAIASA
-541 AEVSKLEDYRI
+541 ADLSSLEDYRI
-552 ITLPKKTDIFEEF
+552 ITLPKKTDMFEEF

-572 QNIVLPDFLGVS
+572 QNIVLPDFLGIS
-584 EETINQLEFLN
+584 EKIINQLEFLN
-595 TKEKIQARIPFIMEI
+595 SKEKIQARIPFIMEVH
-610 N
+610 

>member
-1 MRCYFYV
+1 
-8 VLHLKIYIMKNVLKN
+8 MKNLFKN
-23 IFSFFSKMIS
+23 ILSFFRFIIS
-33 KCFHSRFLRN
+33 KCFNSGFLRN
-43 TLSSFLAMILL
+43 TLSSFLAMIFLFVL
-54 CILIIVF
+54 VIVF
-61 IFYLVP
+61 IFYLIP

-74 KDNSVLRIEFKG
+74 KDNSVLKIEFKDPV
-86 LILDRTSG
+86 LDRTSD
-94 NPFDDISLFNF
+94 NPFSDIDLLNS
-105 SEEGSVEL
+105 STEGSVEF

-153 LDFKKSGKFIYSY
+153 FDFKESGKFIYSY
-166 ADSYSQTAYYLA
+166 ADSYSQSAYYLA
-178 SVSDKIGLNPEGIIE
+178 SVSDKIALNPEGIIE
-193 LKGLSAGII
+193 LKGLSAEIM

-209 KLGIEAQIIRHGKFK
+209 KLGIDAQIIRHGKFK
-224 SAVEPYMYNQMSNE
+224 GAVEPFMYNQMSNE

-260 EREGITSEE
+260 EREGVTSEE

-322 PKTSVSNNKIAVI
+322 PKTSVSDNKIAII
-335 YATGGINTGKGSYNT
+335 YATGEINTGKGSYNT
-350 IGSETTVKAIRKASE
+350 IGSETTVEAIREASE

-381 SALASEIIWREVNLA
+381 SALASEIIWREINLA

-415 YIACNADRIF
+415 YIACNADKIF
-425 ANNSTITGSIGVFGV
+425 ANNSTLTGSIGVFGI
-440 VPNNQ
+440 VPNTKN
-445 KFLNEKL
+445 FLNEKL
-452 GIYIDTVNTHKHS
+452 GVYIETVKTHKHS
-465 DIANGYRRLNDDEL
+465 DIANGYRKLSDDEL
-479 SVIQNVV
+479 NVIQNSV

-501 GISKQIVDSLGQG
+501 GIPVRKVDEIGQG
-514 RVWSGT
+514 RVWSGAD
-520 NALSIGLI
+520 ALSIGLI
-528 DEIGGLEDAIAYA
+528 DEIGGLEDAIASA
-541 AEVSKLEDYRI
+541 ADLSSLEDYRI
-552 ITLPKKTDIFEEF
+552 ITLPKKTDMFEEF

-572 QNIVLPDFLGVS
+572 QNIVLPDFLGIS
-584 EETINQLEFLN
+584 EKMINQLEFLN
-595 TKEKIQARIPFIMEI
+595 SKEKIQARIPFIMEVH
-610 N
+610 

>member
-1 MRCYFYV
+1 MIFLF
-8 VLHLKIYIMKNVLKN
+8 VLV
-23 IFSFFSKMIS
+23 
-33 KCFHSRFLRN
+33 
-43 TLSSFLAMILL
+43 
-54 CILIIVF
+54 IVF
-61 IFYLVP
+61 IFYLIP
-67 KEEVVVV
+67 KEELVIV
-74 KDNSVLRIEFKG
+74 KDNSVLKIEFKDP
-86 LILDRTSG
+86 ILDRTSD
-94 NPFDDISLFNF
+94 NPFSDIDLLNS
-105 SEEGSVEL
+105 STEGSVEF

-153 LDFKKSGKFIYSY
+153 LDFKESGKFIYSY
-166 ADSYSQTAYYLA
+166 ADSYSQSAYYLA
-178 SVSDKIGLNPEGIIE
+178 SVSDKIALNPEGIIE
-193 LKGLSAGII
+193 LKGLSAEIM

-224 SAVEPYMYNQMSNE
+224 GAVEPFMYNQMSNE

-322 PKTSVSNNKIAVI
+322 PKTSVSDNKIAII
-335 YATGGINTGKGSYNT
+335 YATGEINTGKGSYNT
-350 IGSETTVKAIRKASE
+350 IGSETTVEAIREASE

-381 SALASEIIWREVNLA
+381 SALASEIIWREINLA

-415 YIACNADRIF
+415 YIACNADKIF
-425 ANNSTITGSIGVFGV
+425 ANNSTLTGSIGVFGI
-440 VPNNQ
+440 VPNTKN
-445 KFLNEKL
+445 FLNEKL
-452 GIYIDTVNTHKHS
+452 GVYIETVKTHKHS
-465 DIANGYRRLNDDEL
+465 DIANGYRKLSDDEL
-479 SVIQNVV
+479 NVIQNSV

-501 GISKQIVDSLGQG
+501 GIPVRKVDEIGQG
-514 RVWSGT
+514 RVWSGAD
-520 NALSIGLI
+520 ALSIGLI
-528 DEIGGLEDAIAYA
+528 DEIGGLEDAIASA
-541 AEVSKLEDYRI
+541 ADLSALEDYRI
-552 ITLPKKTDIFEEF
+552 ITLPKKTDMFEEF
-565 IESFSAK
+565 MESFSAK
-572 QNIVLPDFLGVS
+572 QNIVLPDFLGIS
-584 EETINQLEFLN
+584 EKMINQLEFLN
-595 TKEKIQARIPFIMEI
+595 SKEKIQARIPFIMEVQLE
-610 N
+610 

>member
-1 MRCYFYV
+1 
-8 VLHLKIYIMKNVLKN
+8 MKNLFKN
-23 IFSFFSKMIS
+23 ILSFFRFIIS
-33 KCFHSRFLRN
+33 KCFNSGFLRN
-43 TLSSFLAMILL
+43 TLSSFLAMIFLFVL
-54 CILIIVF
+54 VIVF
-61 IFYLVP
+61 IFYLIP
-67 KEEVVVV
+67 KEEVVFV
-74 KDNSVLRIEFKG
+74 KDNSVLKIEFKDPV
-86 LILDRTSG
+86 LDRTSE
-94 NPFDDISLFNF
+94 NPFSDIDLLNS
-105 SEEGSVEL
+105 STEGSVEF

-153 LDFKKSGKFIYSY
+153 FDFKESGKFIYSY
-166 ADSYSQTAYYLA
+166 ADSYSQSAYYLA
-178 SVSDKIGLNPEGIIE
+178 SVSDKIALNPEGIIE
-193 LKGLSAGII
+193 LKGLSAEIM

-209 KLGIEAQIIRHGKFK
+209 KLGIDAQIIRHGKFK
-224 SAVEPYMYNQMSNE
+224 GAVEPFMYNQMSNE

-322 PKTSVSNNKIAVI
+322 PKTSVSDNKIAII
-335 YATGGINTGKGSYNT
+335 YATGEINTGKGSYNT
-350 IGSETTVKAIRKASE
+350 IGSETTVEAIREASE

-381 SALASEIIWREVNLA
+381 SALASEIIWREINLA

-415 YIACNADRIF
+415 YIACNADKIF
-425 ANNSTITGSIGVFGV
+425 ANNSTLTGSIGVFGI
-440 VPNNQ
+440 VPNTKN
-445 KFLNEKL
+445 FLNEKL
-452 GIYIDTVNTHKHS
+452 GVYIETVKTHKHS
-465 DIANGYRRLNDDEL
+465 DIANGYRKLSDDEL
-479 SVIQNVV
+479 NVIQNSV

-501 GISKQIVDSLGQG
+501 GIPVRKVDEIGQG

-520 NALSIGLI
+520 DALSIGLI
-528 DEIGGLEDAIAYA
+528 DEIGGLEDAIASA
-541 AEVSKLEDYRI
+541 ADLSSLEDYRI
-552 ITLPKKTDIFEEF
+552 ITLPKKTDMFEEF

-572 QNIVLPDFLGVS
+572 QNIV
-584 EETINQLEFLN
+584 
-595 TKEKIQARIPFIMEI
+595 
-610 N
+610 

>member
-1 MRCYFYV
+1 
-8 VLHLKIYIMKNVLKN
+8 MKNLFKN
-23 IFSFFSKMIS
+23 ILSFFRFIIS
-33 KCFHSRFLRN
+33 KCFNSGFLRN
-43 TLSSFLAMILL
+43 TLSSFLAMIFLFVL
-54 CILIIVF
+54 VIVF
-61 IFYLVP
+61 IFYLIP
-67 KEEVVVV
+67 KEEVVFV
-74 KDNSVLRIEFKG
+74 KDNSVLKIEFKDPV
-86 LILDRTSG
+86 LDRTSE
-94 NPFDDISLFNF
+94 NPFSDIDLLNS
-105 SEEGSVEL
+105 STEGSVEF

-153 LDFKKSGKFIYSY
+153 FDFKESGKFIYSY
-166 ADSYSQTAYYLA
+166 ADSYSQSAYYLA
-178 SVSDKIGLNPEGIIE
+178 SVSDKIALNPEGIIE
-193 LKGLSAGII
+193 LKGLSAEIM

-209 KLGIEAQIIRHGKFK
+209 KLGIDAQIIRHGKFK
-224 SAVEPYMYNQMSNE
+224 GAVEPFMYNQMSNE

-260 EREGITSEE
+260 EREGVTSEE

-322 PKTSVSNNKIAVI
+322 PKTSVSDNKIAII
-335 YATGGINTGKGSYNT
+335 YATGEINTGKGSYNT
-350 IGSETTVKAIRKASE
+350 IGSETTVEAIREASE

-381 SALASEIIWREVNLA
+381 SALASEIIWREINLA
-396 KQKKKVVVSMGDY
+396 KQKKKIVVSMGDY

-415 YIACNADRIF
+415 YIACNADKIF
-425 ANNSTITGSIGVFGV
+425 ANNSTLTGSIGVFGI
-440 VPNNQ
+440 VPNTKN
-445 KFLNEKL
+445 FLNEKL
-452 GIYIDTVNTHKHS
+452 GVYIETVKTHKHS
-465 DIANGYRRLNDDEL
+465 DIANGYRKLSDDEL
-479 SVIQNVV
+479 NVIQNSV

-501 GISKQIVDSLGQG
+501 GIPVRKVDEIGQG

-520 NALSIGLI
+520 DALSIGLI
-528 DEIGGLEDAIAYA
+528 DEIGGLEDAIASA
-541 AEVSKLEDYRI
+541 ADLSALEDYRI
-552 ITLPKKTDIFEEF
+552 ITLPKKTDMFEEF

-572 QNIVLPDFLGVS
+572 QNIVLPDFLGIS
-584 EETINQLEFLN
+584 EKMINQLEFLN
-595 TKEKIQARIPFIMEI
+595 SKEKIQARIPFIMEVH
-610 N
+610 

>member
-1 MRCYFYV
+1 
-8 VLHLKIYIMKNVLKN
+8 MKNLFKN
-23 IFSFFSKMIS
+23 ILLFFRFIIS
-33 KCFHSRFLRN
+33 KCFNSRFLRN
-43 TLSSFLAMILL
+43 TLSSFLAIIFLFVL
-54 CILIIVF
+54 VIVF
-61 IFYLVP
+61 IFYLIP

-74 KDNSVLRIEFKG
+74 KDNSVLKIEFKDP
-86 LILDRTSG
+86 ILDRTSD
-94 NPFDDISLFNF
+94 NPFSDIDLLNS
-105 SEEGSVEL
+105 STEGSVEF

-147 EIRNKL
+147 EIHNKL
-153 LDFKKSGKFIYSY
+153 LEFKESGKFIYAY
-166 ADSYSQTAYYLA
+166 ADSYNQSAYYLA
-178 SVSDKIGLNPEGIIE
+178 SVSDKIVLNPEGIIE
-193 LKGLSAGII
+193 LKGLSAEIM

-224 SAVEPYMYNQMSNE
+224 GAVEPFMYNQMSNE

-309 HEITLTDYMKVKN
+309 HEITLIDYMKVKN
-322 PKTSVSNNKIAVI
+322 PKTSVSDNKIAII
-335 YATGGINTGKGSYNT
+335 YATGEINTGKGSYNT
-350 IGSETTVKAIRKASE
+350 IGSETTIEAIREASE

-381 SALASEIIWREVNLA
+381 SALASEIIWREINLA

-415 YIACNADRIF
+415 YIACNADKIF
-425 ANNSTITGSIGVFGV
+425 ANNSTLTGSIGVFGI
-440 VPNNQ
+440 VPNTKN
-445 KFLNEKL
+445 FLNEKL
-452 GIYIDTVNTHKHS
+452 GVYIETVKTHKHS
-465 DIANGYRRLNDDEL
+465 DIANGYRKLSDDEL
-479 SVIQNVV
+479 NVIQNSV

-501 GISKQIVDSLGQG
+501 GIPVRKVDEIGQG
-514 RVWSGT
+514 RVWSGAD
-520 NALSIGLI
+520 ALSIGLI
-528 DEIGGLEDAIAYA
+528 DEIGGLEDAIASA
-541 AEVSKLEDYRI
+541 ADLSDLEDYRI
-552 ITLPKKTDIFEEF
+552 ITLPKKTDMFEEF

-572 QNIVLPDFLGVS
+572 QNIELPDFLGVS
-584 EETINQLEFLN
+584 EKMINQLEFLN
-595 TKEKIQARIPFIMEI
+595 SKEKIQARIPFIMEVH
-610 N
+610 

>member
-1 MRCYFYV
+1 MIFLF
-8 VLHLKIYIMKNVLKN
+8 VLV
-23 IFSFFSKMIS
+23 
-33 KCFHSRFLRN
+33 
-43 TLSSFLAMILL
+43 
-54 CILIIVF
+54 IVF
-61 IFYLVP
+61 IFYLIP

-74 KDNSVLRIEFKG
+74 KDNSVLKIEFKDPV
-86 LILDRTSG
+86 LDRTSD
-94 NPFDDISLFNF
+94 NPFSDIDLLNS
-105 SEEGSVEL
+105 STEGSVEF

-153 LDFKKSGKFIYSY
+153 LDFKESGKFIYSY
-166 ADSYSQTAYYLA
+166 ADSYSQSAYYLA
-178 SVSDKIGLNPEGIIE
+178 SVSDKISLNPEGIIE
-193 LKGLSAGII
+193 LKGLSAEIM

-224 SAVEPYMYNQMSNE
+224 GAVEPFMYNQMSNE

-322 PKTSVSNNKIAVI
+322 PKTSVSDNKIAII
-335 YATGGINTGKGSYNT
+335 YATGEINTGKGSYNT
-350 IGSETTVKAIRKASE
+350 IGSETTVEAIREASE

-381 SALASEIIWREVNLA
+381 SALASEIIWREINLA

-415 YIACNADRIF
+415 YIACNADKIF
-425 ANNSTITGSIGVFGV
+425 ANNSTLTGSIGVFGI
-440 VPNNQ
+440 VPNTKN
-445 KFLNEKL
+445 FLNEKL
-452 GIYIDTVNTHKHS
+452 GVYIETVKTHKHS
-465 DIANGYRRLNDDEL
+465 DIANGYRKLSDDEL
-479 SVIQNVV
+479 NVIQNSV

-501 GISKQIVDSLGQG
+501 GIPVRKVDEIGQG
-514 RVWSGT
+514 RVWSGAD
-520 NALSIGLI
+520 ALSIGLI
-528 DEIGGLEDAIAYA
+528 DEIGGLEDAIASA
-541 AEVSKLEDYRI
+541 ADLSALEDYRI
-552 ITLPKKTDIFEEF
+552 ITLPKKTDMFEEF

-572 QNIVLPDFLGVS
+572 QNIVLPYFLGIS
-584 EETINQLEFLN
+584 EKMINQLEFLN
-595 TKEKIQARIPFIMEI
+595 SKEKIQARIPFIMEVH
-610 N
+610 

>member
-1 MRCYFYV
+1 
-8 VLHLKIYIMKNVLKN
+8 MKNLFKN
-23 IFSFFSKMIS
+23 ILSFFRFIIS
-33 KCFHSRFLRN
+33 KCFNSGFLRN
-43 TLSSFLAMILL
+43 TLSSFLAMIFLFVL
-54 CILIIVF
+54 VIVF
-61 IFYLVP
+61 IFYLIP

-74 KDNSVLRIEFKG
+74 KDNSVLKIEFKDPV
-86 LILDRTSG
+86 LDRTSD
-94 NPFDDISLFNF
+94 NPFSDIDLLNS
-105 SEEGSVEL
+105 STEGSVEF

-153 LDFKKSGKFIYSY
+153 LDFKVSGKFIYSY
-166 ADSYSQTAYYLA
+166 ADSYSQSAYYLA
-178 SVSDKIGLNPEGIIE
+178 SVSDKISLNPEGIIE
-193 LKGLSAGII
+193 LKGLSAEIM

-224 SAVEPYMYNQMSNE
+224 GAVEPFMYNQMSNE

-252 YMIDGIAT
+252 YMVDGIAT

-322 PKTSVSNNKIAVI
+322 PKTSVSDNKIAII
-335 YATGGINTGKGSYNT
+335 YATGEINTGKGSYNT
-350 IGSETTVKAIRKASE
+350 IGSETTVEAIREASE

-381 SALASEIIWREVNLA
+381 SALASEIIWREINLA

-415 YIACNADRIF
+415 YIACNADKIF
-425 ANNSTITGSIGVFGV
+425 ANNSTLTGSIGVFGI
-440 VPNNQ
+440 VPNTKN
-445 KFLNEKL
+445 FLNEKL
-452 GIYIDTVNTHKHS
+452 GVYIETVKTHKHS
-465 DIANGYRRLNDDEL
+465 DIANGYRKLSDDEL
-479 SVIQNVV
+479 NVIQNSV

-501 GISKQIVDSLGQG
+501 GIPVRKVDEIGQG
-514 RVWSGT
+514 RVWSGAD
-520 NALSIGLI
+520 ALSIGLI
-528 DEIGGLEDAIAYA
+528 DEIGGLEDAIASA
-541 AEVSKLEDYRI
+541 ADLSALEDYRI
-552 ITLPKKTDIFEEF
+552 ITLPKKTDMFEEF

-572 QNIVLPDFLGVS
+572 QNIVLPDFLGIS
-584 EETINQLEFLN
+584 EKMINQLEFLN
-595 TKEKIQARIPFIMEI
+595 SKEKIQARIPFIMEVH
-610 N
+610 

>member
-1 MRCYFYV
+1 
-8 VLHLKIYIMKNVLKN
+8 MKNLFKN
-23 IFSFFSKMIS
+23 ILSFFRFIIS
-33 KCFHSRFLRN
+33 KCFNSGFLRN
-43 TLSSFLAMILL
+43 TLSSFLAMIFLFVL
-54 CILIIVF
+54 VIVF
-61 IFYLVP
+61 IFYLIP

-74 KDNSVLRIEFKG
+74 KDNSVLKIEFKDPV
-86 LILDRTSG
+86 LDRTSE
-94 NPFDDISLFNF
+94 NPFSDIDLLNS
-105 SEEGSVEL
+105 STEGSVEF

-153 LDFKKSGKFIYSY
+153 FDFKESGKFIYSY
-166 ADSYSQTAYYLA
+166 ADSYSQSAYYLA
-178 SVSDKIGLNPEGIIE
+178 SVSDKIALNPEGIIE
-193 LKGLSAGII
+193 LKGLSAEIM

-224 SAVEPYMYNQMSNE
+224 GAVEPFMYNQMSNE

-322 PKTSVSNNKIAVI
+322 PKTSVSDNKIAII
-335 YATGGINTGKGSYNT
+335 YATGEINTGKGSYNT
-350 IGSETTVKAIRKASE
+350 IGSETTVEAIREASE

-381 SALASEIIWREVNLA
+381 SALASEIIWREINLA

-415 YIACNADRIF
+415 YIACNADKIF
-425 ANNSTITGSIGVFGV
+425 ANNSTLTGSIGVFGI
-440 VPNNQ
+440 VPNTKN
-445 KFLNEKL
+445 FLNEKL
-452 GIYIDTVNTHKHS
+452 GVYIETVKTHKHS
-465 DIANGYRRLNDDEL
+465 DIANGYRKLSNDEL
-479 SVIQNVV
+479 NVIQNSV

-501 GISKQIVDSLGQG
+501 GIPVRKVDEIGQG

-520 NALSIGLI
+520 DALSIGLI
-528 DEIGGLEDAIAYA
+528 DEIGGLEDAIASA
-541 AEVSKLEDYRI
+541 ADLSALEDYRI
-552 ITLPKKTDIFEEF
+552 ITLPKKTDMFEEF

-572 QNIVLPDFLGVS
+572 QNIVLPDFLGIS
-584 EETINQLEFLN
+584 EKMINQLEFLN
-595 TKEKIQARIPFIMEI
+595 SKEKIQARIPFIMEVH
-610 N
+610 

>member
-1 MRCYFYV
+1 
-8 VLHLKIYIMKNVLKN
+8 MKNLFKN
-23 IFSFFSKMIS
+23 ILSFFRFIIS
-33 KCFHSRFLRN
+33 KCFNSGFLRN
-43 TLSSFLAMILL
+43 TLSSFLAMIFLFVL
-54 CILIIVF
+54 VIVF
-61 IFYLVP
+61 IFYLIP

-74 KDNSVLRIEFKG
+74 KDNSVLKIEFKDPV
-86 LILDRTSG
+86 LDRTSD
-94 NPFDDISLFNF
+94 NPFSDIDLLNS
-105 SEEGSVEL
+105 STEGSVEF

-153 LDFKKSGKFIYSY
+153 FDFKESGKFIYSY
-166 ADSYSQTAYYLA
+166 ADSYSQSAYYLA
-178 SVSDKIGLNPEGIIE
+178 SVSDKIALNPEGIIE
-193 LKGLSAGII
+193 LKGLSAEIM

-224 SAVEPYMYNQMSNE
+224 GAVEPFMYNQMSNE

-322 PKTSVSNNKIAVI
+322 PKTSVSDNKIAII
-335 YATGGINTGKGSYNT
+335 YATGEINTGKGSYNT
-350 IGSETTVKAIRKASE
+350 IGSETTVEAIREASE

-381 SALASEIIWREVNLA
+381 SALASEIIWREINLA

-415 YIACNADRIF
+415 YIACNADKIF
-425 ANNSTITGSIGVFGV
+425 ANNSTLTGSIGVFGI
-440 VPNNQ
+440 VPNTKN
-445 KFLNEKL
+445 FLNEKL
-452 GIYIDTVNTHKHS
+452 GVYIETVKTHKHS
-465 DIANGYRRLNDDEL
+465 DIANGYRKLSNDEL
-479 SVIQNVV
+479 NVIQNSV

-501 GISKQIVDSLGQG
+501 GIPVRKVDEIGQG

-520 NALSIGLI
+520 DALSIGLI
-528 DEIGGLEDAIAYA
+528 DEIGGLEDAIASA
-541 AEVSKLEDYRI
+541 ADLSSLEDYRI
-552 ITLPKKTDIFEEF
+552 ITLPKKTDMFEEF

-572 QNIVLPDFLGVS
+572 QNIVLPDFLGIS
-584 EETINQLEFLN
+584 EKMINQLEFLN
-595 TKEKIQARIPFIMEI
+595 SKEKIQARIPFIMEVH
-610 N
+610 

>member
-1 MRCYFYV
+1 MIFLF
-8 VLHLKIYIMKNVLKN
+8 VLV
-23 IFSFFSKMIS
+23 
-33 KCFHSRFLRN
+33 
-43 TLSSFLAMILL
+43 
-54 CILIIVF
+54 IVF
-61 IFYLVP
+61 IFYLIP

-74 KDNSVLRIEFKG
+74 KDNSVLKIEFKDP
-86 LILDRTSG
+86 ILDRTSD
-94 NPFDDISLFNF
+94 NPFSDIDLLNS
-105 SEEGSVEL
+105 STEGSVEF

-153 LDFKKSGKFIYSY
+153 LDFKESGKFIYSY
-166 ADSYSQTAYYLA
+166 ADSYSQSAYYLA
-178 SVSDKIGLNPEGIIE
+178 SVSDKIALNPEGIIE
-193 LKGLSAGII
+193 LKGLSAEIM

-224 SAVEPYMYNQMSNE
+224 GAVEPFMYNQMSNE

-322 PKTSVSNNKIAVI
+322 PKTSVSDNKIAII
-335 YATGGINTGKGSYNT
+335 YATGEINTGKGSYNT
-350 IGSETTVKAIRKASE
+350 IGSETTVEAIREASE

-381 SALASEIIWREVNLA
+381 SALASEIIWREINLA

-415 YIACNADRIF
+415 YIACNADKIF
-425 ANNSTITGSIGVFGV
+425 ANNSTLTGSIGVFGI
-440 VPNNQ
+440 VPNTKN
-445 KFLNEKL
+445 FLNEKL
-452 GIYIDTVNTHKHS
+452 GVYIETVKTHKHS
-465 DIANGYRRLNDDEL
+465 DIANGYRKLSDDEL
-479 SVIQNVV
+479 NVIQNSV

-501 GISKQIVDSLGQG
+501 GIPVRKVDEIGQG
-514 RVWSGT
+514 RVWSGAD
-520 NALSIGLI
+520 ALSIGLI
-528 DEIGGLEDAIAYA
+528 DEIGGLEDAIASA
-541 AEVSKLEDYRI
+541 ADLSSLEDYRI
-552 ITLPKKTDIFEEF
+552 ITLPKKTDMFEEF

-572 QNIVLPDFLGVS
+572 QNIVLPDFLGIS
-584 EETINQLEFLN
+584 EKMINQLEFLN
-595 TKEKIQARIPFIMEI
+595 SKEKIQARIPFIMEVH
-610 N
+610 

>member
-1 MRCYFYV
+1 
-8 VLHLKIYIMKNVLKN
+8 MKNLFKN
-23 IFSFFSKMIS
+23 ILSFFRFIIS
-33 KCFHSRFLRN
+33 KCFNSGFLRN
-43 TLSSFLAMILL
+43 TLSSFLAMIFLFVL
-54 CILIIVF
+54 VIVF
-61 IFYLVP
+61 IFYLIP
-67 KEEVVVV
+67 KEEVVFV
-74 KDNSVLRIEFKG
+74 KDNSVLKIEFKDPV
-86 LILDRTSG
+86 LDRTSE
-94 NPFDDISLFNF
+94 NPFSDIDLLNS
-105 SEEGSVEL
+105 STEGSVEF

-153 LDFKKSGKFIYSY
+153 FDFKESGKFIYSY
-166 ADSYSQTAYYLA
+166 ADSYSQSAYYLA
-178 SVSDKIGLNPEGIIE
+178 SVSDKIALNPEGIIE
-193 LKGLSAGII
+193 LKGLSAEIM

-209 KLGIEAQIIRHGKFK
+209 KLGIDAQIIRHGKFK
-224 SAVEPYMYNQMSNE
+224 GAVEPFMYNQMSNE

-260 EREGITSEE
+260 EREGVTSEE

-322 PKTSVSNNKIAVI
+322 PKTSVSDNKIAII
-335 YATGGINTGKGSYNT
+335 YATGEINTGKGSYNT
-350 IGSETTVKAIRKASE
+350 IGSETTVEAIREASE

-381 SALASEIIWREVNLA
+381 SALASEIIWREINLA

-415 YIACNADRIF
+415 YIACNADKIF
-425 ANNSTITGSIGVFGV
+425 ANNSTLTGSIGVFGI
-440 VPNNQ
+440 VPNTKN
-445 KFLNEKL
+445 FLNEKL
-452 GIYIDTVNTHKHS
+452 GVYIETVKTHKHS
-465 DIANGYRRLNDDEL
+465 DIANGYRKLSNDEL
-479 SVIQNVV
+479 NVIQNSV

-501 GISKQIVDSLGQG
+501 GIPVRKVDEIGQG
-514 RVWSGT
+514 RVWSGAD
-520 NALSIGLI
+520 ALSIGLI
-528 DEIGGLEDAIAYA
+528 DEIGGLEDAIASA
-541 AEVSKLEDYRI
+541 ADLSSLEDYRI
-552 ITLPKKTDIFEEF
+552 ITLPKKTDMFEEF

-572 QNIVLPDFLGVS
+572 QNIVLPDFLGIS
-584 EETINQLEFLN
+584 EKMINQLEFLN
-595 TKEKIQARIPFIMEI
+595 SKEKIQARIPFIMEVH
-610 N
+610 